1 MTTAI
6 SLQLWQPTGLSGIW
20 WTGLLDWNTGMA

>member
-1 MTTAI
+1 LGFIVAEEV
-6 SLQLWQPTGLSGIW
+6 SQSAVWNR